1 MKNFFLFFFLF
12 IVLNIADTEQ
22 KINTKE
28 EIDEIVKN
36 IKKISESNYCDIDT
50 LRIKL
55 EIFYLDQYKKNELY
69 SQLIN
74 ACRRID
80 KEIFIKVLYTF
91 FKKEIEE
98 NKEMTLQVQS
108 ENEKTERDNGLAL
121 YLCKKFMILIGY
133 DDSYC

>member
-36 IKKISESNYCDIDT
+36 IKEISESNYCDIDT